1 MPTKKCQ
8 GPCGALCFFLLFRF
22 CLDWLRES
30 TVAAQRLQP
39 MGPRDR
45 MDKKNFRLS
54 TAAQKMTLNS
64 PHRKSHEVPLVTSL
78 SHHQNRGSVPS
89 FWSGQDLEVAKPE
102 SIETCQ
108 FLLGKVWK
116 SCGKSRKFQQNNAAF
131 GKKHKQTHRA

>member
-1 MPTKKCQ
+1 MRSAKKCQ
-8 GPCGALCFFLLFRF
+8 GPCGALCFFCCFAF
-22 CLDWLRES
+22 ASIGCES
-30 TVAAQRLQP
+30 PPWLQP
-39 MGPRDR
+39 IKPRDR

-116 SCGKSRKFQQNNAAF
+116 SCGKSRTFQQNNAAF
-131 GKKHKQTHRA
+131 GKKHKQTRRA